1 MTSFLIFSCAFIIY
15 YVIMTM
21 VIEVRLKHVKGAD
34 EKIKTSKYI
43 ILNPKEY
50 KGRVNKLFQNNNPIY
65 IEIGMGKGKFIIN
78 NAIKYPN
85 INFIGIEKYDSVIVR
100 AVENLEDKEI
110 PNLKLFRMDA
120 TNIEEIFDKEID
132 KIYLNFSDPWPK
144 ERHAKRRLTSDIFL
158 KKYDNIFK
166 NSKQI
171 IMKTDNR
178 HLFEYSL
185 KSFTDYGY
193 KIEDISLNLYEDEYP
208 NNIATEYEEKF
219 HSKGYPIYRVEVK
232 K

>member
-1 MTSFLIFSCAFIIY
+1 
-15 YVIMTM
+15 MTM

-34 EKIKTSKYI
+34 EKIKASKYI
-43 ILNPKEY
+43 VLNSEQY
-50 KGRVNKLFQNNNPIY
+50 KGKIKDLFKNDNPIY

-100 AVENLEDKEI
+100 AVENLENKEI

-120 TNIEEIFDKEID
+120 NKIEEVFDKEID
-132 KIYLNFSDPWPK
+132 RIYLNFSDPWPK
-144 ERHAKRRLTSDIFL
+144 ERHAKRRLTSDTFL
-158 KKYDNIFK
+158 KKYDNLFK
-166 NSKQI
+166 NTKEI

-178 HLFEYSL
+178 HLFEYSI

-193 KIEDISLNLYEDEYP
+193 KIEKISLNMYEDEYLD
-208 NNIATEYEEKF
+208 NIATEYEEKF
-219 HSKGYPIYRVEVK
+219 HSKGYPIYRIEVK

>member
-1 MTSFLIFSCAFIIY
+1 
-15 YVIMTM
+15 MTM

-34 EKIKTSKYI
+34 ERIKASKYI
-43 ILNPKEY
+43 VLNPEQY
-50 KGRVNKLFQNNNPIY
+50 KGKIKDLFKNDNPFY

-78 NAIKYPN
+78 NALKYPS

-100 AVENLEDKEI
+100 AVESLEDKEI

-120 TNIEEIFDKEID
+120 NKIEEIFDKEID
-132 KIYLNFSDPWPK
+132 RIYLNFSDPWPK
-144 ERHAKRRLTSDIFL
+144 ERHSKRRLTSDTFL
-158 KKYDNIFK
+158 KKYDNLFK
-166 NSKQI
+166 NTKEI

-178 HLFEYSL
+178 HLFEYSI

-193 KIEDISLNLYEDEYP
+193 KIEKISLNMYEDEYLD
-208 NNIATEYEEKF
+208 NIATEYEEKF
-219 HSKGYPIYRVEVK
+219 HSKGYPIYRIEVK

>member
-1 MTSFLIFSCAFIIY
+1 
-15 YVIMTM
+15 MTM

-34 EKIKTSKYI
+34 ERIKASKYI
-43 ILNPKEY
+43 VLNPEQY
-50 KGRVNKLFQNNNPIY
+50 KGKIKDLFKNDNPIY

-78 NAIKYPN
+78 NALKYPS

-100 AVENLEDKEI
+100 AVESLEDKEI

-120 TNIEEIFDKEID
+120 NKIEEIFDKEID
-132 KIYLNFSDPWPK
+132 RIYLNFSDPWPK
-144 ERHAKRRLTSDIFL
+144 ERHSKRRLTSDIFL
-158 KKYDNIFK
+158 KKYDNLFK
-166 NSKQI
+166 NTKEI

-178 HLFEYSL
+178 HLFEYSI

-193 KIEDISLNLYEDEYP
+193 KIEKISLNMYEDEYLD
-208 NNIATEYEEKF
+208 NIATEYEEKF
-219 HSKGYPIYRVEVK
+219 HSKGYPIYRIEVK

>member
-1 MTSFLIFSCAFIIY
+1 
-15 YVIMTM
+15 MTM

-34 EKIKTSKYI
+34 ERIKASKYI
-43 ILNPKEY
+43 VLNPEQY
-50 KGRVNKLFQNNNPIY
+50 KGKIKDLFKNDNPIY

-78 NAIKYPN
+78 NALKYPS

-100 AVENLEDKEI
+100 AVESLEDKEI

-120 TNIEEIFDKEID
+120 NKIEEIFDKEID
-132 KIYLNFSDPWPK
+132 RIYLNFSDPWPK
-144 ERHAKRRLTSDIFL
+144 ERHSKRRLTSDTFL
-158 KKYDNIFK
+158 KKYDNLFK
-166 NSKQI
+166 NTKEI

-178 HLFEYSL
+178 HLFEYSI

-193 KIEDISLNLYEDEYP
+193 KIEKISLNMYEDEYLD
-208 NNIATEYEEKF
+208 NIATEYEEKF
-219 HSKGYPIYRVEVK
+219 HSKGYPIYRIEVK